1 MFARSLITRS
11 VAPVLAAVL
20 AMTAMPGIASAQE
33 RPERENRGERMRME
47 RPGMPAG
54 QPQQQVPQQ
63 MQRVEV
69 PRSVEMPRQVYQGQ
83 VYQQQP
89 RGDVQQRAQG
99 WDNRPQWGNVD
110 RGRNW
115 QSERVQAQA
124 QAQAQ
129 APAQARLQDRT
140 GDRGQWG
147 RPDQDRGERPNWQSR
162 NPAYTDANRNPAYQ
176 PQVQQDRRVDNDRR
190 DDRGAQWSRN
200 DQNRWGRGDQRGGDQ
215 RGWDQ
220 RGWDQRAWQGN
231 RGDWDRN
238 RAWNGN
244 RSYYSGNR
252 NAYGN
257 NGNYRQ
263 WNNDWRRDRRYDW
276 YSYRNSNR
284 NFFRGGFYG
293 APFRG
298 YSYSRLGIGIF
309 LGSAFYDQR
318 YWINN
323 PGYYHLPPHY
333 GSYRWVRYYDD
344 AILVDIYTGEV
355 VDAIYDFYW

>member
-20 AMTAMPGIASAQE
+20 AMAAMPSIASAQE
-33 RPERENRGERMRME
+33 RPERDNRVERMRME
-47 RPGMPAG
+47 RQGMPAG
-54 QPQQQVPQQ
+54 QPQQQVPQPV
-63 MQRVEV
+63 QRIEV
-69 PRSVEMPRQVYQGQ
+69 PRSVEMPRQAYQGQ

-99 WDNRPQWGNVD
+99 WDNRPQGGAVDRPRGWQGGQVLAQPQTASPD
-110 RGRNW
+110 RGRD
-115 QSERVQAQA
+115 Q
-124 QAQAQ
+124 
-129 APAQARLQDRT
+129 
-140 GDRGQWG
+140 GQWG
-147 RPDQDRGERPNWQSR
+147 DRDRERADRPTWQSR
-162 NPAYTDANRNPAYQ
+162 NPTYTDANRNPAYRPQTLPPQTQ
-176 PQVQQDRRVDNDRR
+176 PNQQYQQNRDPNFARG
-190 DDRGAQWSRN
+190 DDRGANWNRGDQSRWQ
-200 DQNRWGRGDQRGGDQ
+200 DRGQNRWGRNDQNG
-215 RGWDQ
+215 
-220 RGWDQRAWQGN
+220 WQGG

-244 RSYYSGNR
+244 RGYYSGNR
-252 NAYGN
+252 DADGN
-257 NGNYRQ
+257 NGNYRH
-263 WNNDWRRDRRYDW
+263 WDNDWRRDRRYDW

-284 NFFRGGFYG
+284 NFFRGGFYS
-293 APFRG
+293 APFGG
-298 YSYSRLGIGIF
+298 YSYNRLGIGIF

-323 PGYYHLPPHY
+323 PGYYHLPPPY